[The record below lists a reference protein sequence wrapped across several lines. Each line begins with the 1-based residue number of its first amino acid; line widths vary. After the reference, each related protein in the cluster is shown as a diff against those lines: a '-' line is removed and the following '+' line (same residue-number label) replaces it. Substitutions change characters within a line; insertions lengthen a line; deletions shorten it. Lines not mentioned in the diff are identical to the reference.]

1 MLSMENSLSHL
12 PQRKQDEL
20 KLIVEKILNFIEPE
34 MLILFGS
41 YARGD
46 YKEQKDLPEDRK
58 SGHVSDYD
66 ILAVTI
72 DESTASD
79 AGLWHKINSECRKL
93 NTSTHPRIIA
103 HDIDQLNER
112 LEQGHYFFGDIKK
125 EGIILYDSQKYKLA
139 NKQELP
145 LVEHK
150 KLLQEYFDHWFDSS
164 KEFYD
169 HYEYGVKK
177 HQYKNAAFQLHQSA
191 EAAYKAILLVFTE
204 YCPNE
209 HFLSLL
215 GEMAVRHNVG
225 IADIFPDNTEEQSQ
239 LFDLLDYAYIGARY
253 DPQYKITR
261 EQLEY
266 LAKRV
271 EKLQELTKKICE
283 AKIESF
289 I

>member
-1 MLSMENSLSHL
+1 MQKSLSYL
-12 PQRKQDEL
+12 PKNKQDEL
-20 KLIVEKILNFIEPE
+20 KLIVEKIRTFIEPE

-46 YKEQKDLPEDRK
+46 YKEQKDLPENRK

-72 DESTASD
+72 DKSIASD

-93 NTSTHPRIIA
+93 NTSTYPRIIA
-103 HDIDQLNER
+103 HDIDQLNNR
-112 LEQGHYFFGDIKK
+112 LEQGHYFFSDIKK
-125 EGIILYDSQKYKLA
+125 EGITLYDSQKHKLA
-139 NKQELP
+139 NKQELK

-164 KEFYD
+164 KSFY
-169 HYEYGVKK
+169 
-177 HQYKNAAFQLHQSA
+177 HQFEHALNDKVYKIAAFELHQSA

-215 GEMAVRHNVG
+215 GEMAVRHNVA
-225 IADIFPDNTEEQSQ
+225 IADIFPDNTEEQVQ

-253 DPQYKITR
+253 DPKYEITG
-261 EQLEY
+261 EQLGY

-271 EKLQELTKKICE
+271 EKLQELTQNICE

-289 I
+289 V

>member
-1 MLSMENSLSHL
+1 MKTNLSHL
-12 PQRKQDEL
+12 PQLKQDEL
-20 KLIVEKILNFIEPE
+20 SLFVEKIRTFIEPE
-34 MLILFGS
+34 MIILFGS

-46 YKEQKDLPEDRK
+46 YKEKNDLDTDSK

-66 ILAVTI
+66 ILVVTI
-72 DESTASD
+72 DESIATD

-103 HDIDQLNER
+103 HDIDLFNKR
-112 LEQGHYFFGDIKK
+112 LQHGHYFFSDIKK
-125 EGIILYDSQKYKLA
+125 EGIILYDSEKHKLA
-139 NKQELP
+139 DKQELEP
-145 LVEHK
+145 AEHK

-164 KEFYD
+164 KVFY
-169 HYEYGVKK
+169 K
-177 HQYKNAAFQLHQSA
+177 HFGYSLRDGDYNNAAFNLHQSA

-215 GEMAVRHNVG
+215 GEMAVRHNVA
-225 IADIFPDNTEEQSQ
+225 IADIFPDNTAEQSQ

-253 DPQYKITR
+253 DPKYKITK

-266 LAKRV
+266 LAARV
-271 EKLQELTKKICE
+271 RKLQELTETICTE
-283 AKIESF
+283 QIKSF
-289 I
+289 A